1 MQKGQMEQKSAK
13 KVDGEGDSLIFGSA
27 MVRNVCIYYVW
38 GCYGDGDPK
47 V

>member
-1 MQKGQMEQKSAK
+1 MGKKILK
-13 KVDGEGDSLIFGSA
+13 KVDGGGDSLIFGSA

>member
-27 MVRNVCIYYVW
+27 MVRNVCIYVV
-38 GCYGDGDPK
+38 PARLPSLFEL
-47 V
+47 